1 MPLFGGSKAQRG
13 GCPFSSGKGYATDQ
27 GRMDWLRAHGL
38 AERDVSTSLDA
49 NPDPSAPLYYW
60 QIHSLLGPRRIEDL
74 VTNFYRRVYADFE
87 DTHFRTAFTQI
98 SGIEHH
104 IATQTAFWID
114 VMGGGRAYHGGD
126 FRLNFHHTH
135 NAASVMN
142 AAGATRWMYH
152 MGNALCETNFSD
164 VDARIKPCIVDF
176 LRVKMKKYA
185 SQHGWRFNEA
195 DFDFVHRDPEMRVLY
210 EAEVVAT
217 LTPDVLGATG
227 SKELKR
233 FLAFCGV
240 DSSTCVE
247 KTDLVEL
254 ARSALRERIGADIA
268 ALPSLST
275 KELKRFGACRRLDFG
290 ACVEKAEMVGV
301 ARQALLRQ
309 LAGGAVAEE

>member
-195 DFDFVHRDPEMRVLY
+195 DFDFVHRDPEVRVLY

-233 FLAFCGV
+233 FLVRRIQYA
-240 DSSTCVE
+240 TQRNA
-247 KTDLVEL
+247 LHAL
-254 ARSALRERIGADIA
+254 HARHALHALRARIARTRTLH
-268 ALPSLST
+268 ALHALRHART
-275 KELKRFGACRRLDFG
+275 HTGVLRRGL
-290 ACVEKAEMVGV
+290 EH
-301 ARQALLRQ
+301 LRRED
-309 LAGGAVAEE
+309 GPR